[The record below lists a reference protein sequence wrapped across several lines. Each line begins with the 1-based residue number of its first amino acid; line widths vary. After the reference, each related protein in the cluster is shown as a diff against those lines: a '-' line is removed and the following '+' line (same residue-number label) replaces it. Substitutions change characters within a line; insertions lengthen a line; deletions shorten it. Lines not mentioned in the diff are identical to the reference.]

1 MERLGGEAWWAGGTG
16 KGRKREE
23 KAKKKGLK
31 SEPGGRKGHPKVMKR
46 GAGDPP
52 GTVRKL
58 GPEKWPKKSAS
69 AEDGG
74 VPARYGGAR
83 KWYKSDLK
91 RE

>member
-1 MERLGGEAWWAGGTG
+1 MERLGGEAWWVGGAG

-23 KAKKKGLK
+23 KATKKVPK
-31 SEPGGRKGHPKVMKR
+31 SEPGGRKWLQKVMKR

-52 GTVRKL
+52 GTARKL
-58 GPEKWPKKSAS
+58 VPEQWPKKNAS

-74 VPARYGGAR
+74 VPERYGVPAFVV
-83 KWYKSDLK
+83 KN